1 MKIERQ
7 RAELIEA
14 LLLHYD
20 KQISEYAE
28 DVSKVAELRAV
39 KTLRDGVVQALQ
51 TLDVDG
57 LTVNVSFVSF
67 DVNQAS
73 VEVDENGVPKF
84 KIVKSSD
91 KRIPDRETTPIAFR
105 FTDEEREAMK
115 AFADRND
122 AKTSDVVRSALIY
135 AGVISE
141 QNDAA

>member
-1 MKIERQ
+1 MKIKRQ

-57 LTVNVSFVSF
+57 LTVNVSSVNF

-105 FTDEEREAMK
+105 FTDEERDAMK

-135 AGVISE
+135 AGVIARR
-141 QNDAA
+141 NDAA

>member
-20 KQISEYAE
+20 KQISEYAN

-39 KTLRDGVVQALQ
+39 KTLRDGVIQALQ

-57 LTVNVSFVSF
+57 LTVNVSSVIF

-73 VEVDENGVPKF
+73 VEVEENGVPKF
-84 KIVKSSD
+84 KIMKSSD

-105 FTDEEREAMK
+105 FTDEERDAMK
-115 AFADRND
+115 AFAYRND

-135 AGVISE
+135 AGVIAG

>member
-7 RAELIEA
+7 RAKLIEA

-20 KQISEYAE
+20 KQISEYAN

-57 LTVNVSFVSF
+57 LAVGESGPSF
-67 DVNQAS
+67 DVDQAS
-73 VEVDENGVPKF
+73 VDVDANGVPKF
-84 KIVKSSD
+84 KVVKSSD

-105 FTDEEREAMK
+105 FTDEERDAMK
-115 AFADRND
+115 EFADRND

-135 AGVISE
+135 AGVIAS
-141 QNDAA
+141 